1 MPNIALLN
9 PTTKGL
15 ESSFVKLRSSVIT
28 WGSLVSSNTNLSDKQ
43 DHQPAVTFNWSQ
55 ISQDST
61 SSIQEQTE
69 SSRTTSPRVNR
80 ERGVSNTKRA
90 LLTNEHYTIEQ
101 KHNGQSLMF
110 DSI

>member
-15 ESSFVKLRSSVIT
+15 ESLFVKLRSSVIT

-43 DHQPAVTFNWSQ
+43 DHQPAVTFKTTNWSQ
-55 ISQDST
+55 IGKDST

-69 SSRTTSPRVNR
+69 SNEQRRQEKIGKEESPRPKSAINKEASHHR
-80 ERGVSNTKRA
+80 IKS
-90 LLTNEHYTIEQ
+90 Y
-101 KHNGQSLMF
+101 GQS
-110 DSI
+110 